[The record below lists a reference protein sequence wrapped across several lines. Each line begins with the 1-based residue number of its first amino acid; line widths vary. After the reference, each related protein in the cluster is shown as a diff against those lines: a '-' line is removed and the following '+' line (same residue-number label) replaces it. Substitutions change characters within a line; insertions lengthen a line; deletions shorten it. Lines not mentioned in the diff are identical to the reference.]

1 VELAVPENADNSG
14 ITAEQWRI
22 IYENSPLGIEFYD
35 AEGSLINANR
45 ACLEIFGVTDVSA
58 ITKFKLFDD
67 PNLSEQQ
74 KNELLEGRTIKQEIS
89 FDFAKVREHNLY
101 PTSKQGT
108 IYLDLVIMPLLSP
121 DAKSNIGYTAYVRDI
136 TLQRSAE
143 AMLLEQYKFS
153 EQVIDKSA
161 VAVFV
166 LAHDHTVVLWNRACE
181 ELTGVRAAEMIGT
194 SNQWRPFYD
203 EQRPTLADIILD
215 NKHETV
221 SLLYAKSGRSTLI
234 PDGIRGEGWYANLN
248 GKKRYIVFDAAP
260 LYDTKSF
267 LIGAIETL
275 HDMTDFRRTEEDL
288 ERKTQ
293 ELMRSNAELEHFA
306 HIASHDLKAPLL
318 SIAGFAE
325 VLQDKYADR
334 LDDKGRSFL
343 FRIVE
348 GTFRMDRLINDLLAY
363 ARVTSQARP
372 FAPVACAAVLHEVLS
387 NLKAAIDESNAT
399 IQVDDLPTVIGDKT
413 QLVQLFQ
420 NLIGNAIKYRREASP
435 VIRIAVAP
443 IPEPREGKADD
454 AREQPLARDA
464 HRGDGR
470 GWLFSVSDNGI
481 GIEPRY
487 FKEIFKIFQR
497 IPSQEKTYS
506 GTGIGLAVCE
516 KIVERH
522 GGRIRVESE
531 PGKGTTFYWNMFTRN
546 E

>member
-1 VELAVPENADNSG
+1 MDNSG
-14 ITAEQWRI
+14 ISAEHLRI

-45 ACLEIFGVTDVSA
+45 ACLEMFGVTDISA
-58 ITKFKLFDD
+58 IIKFNLFDD
-67 PNLSEQQ
+67 PNLSEQH
-74 KNELLEGRTIKQEIS
+74 KNELREGGTIKQEIS

-108 IYLDLVIMPLLSP
+108 VYLDLVITPLLSP
-121 DAKSNIGYTAYVRDI
+121 DAKSNIGYTVTVRDI
-136 TLQRSAE
+136 TLRRNAE
-143 AMLLEQYKFS
+143 AMLLEQKNFS

-194 SNQWRPFYD
+194 SNHWRPFY
-203 EQRPTLADIILD
+203 EQQRPTLADIILE
-215 NKHETV
+215 NEHETV

-234 PDGIRGEGWYANLN
+234 PDGIRGEGWYANMN
-248 GKKRYIVFDAAP
+248 GKNRYIVFDAAP
-260 LYDTKSF
+260 LYDTKSC

-288 ERKTQ
+288 ERRTL
-293 ELMRSNAELEHFA
+293 ELVRSNAELEHFA
-306 HIASHDLKAPLL
+306 HIASHDLKEPLFT
-318 SIAGFAE
+318 IAGFAE
-325 VLQDKYADR
+325 VLQDKYEDR
-334 LDDKGRSFL
+334 LDDKGRSYL
-343 FRIVE
+343 SRIVE
-348 GTFRMDRLINDLLAY
+348 GTLRMERLINDLLAY
-363 ARVTSQARP
+363 ARVTSQASP
-372 FAPVACAAVLHEVLS
+372 FEPVACAAVLEEVLS

-399 IQVDDLPTVIGDKT
+399 ITADDLPTVMGDKT

-420 NLIGNAIKYRREASP
+420 NLIGNAIKYRRDASP
-435 VIRIAVAP
+435 VIRISAAP
-443 IPEPREGKADD
+443 IQEPQEGKADN

-464 HRGDGR
+464 HRRDGR
-470 GWLFSVSDNGI
+470 GWIFSVSDNGI

-497 IPSQEKTYS
+497 IPLQEKTYS
-506 GTGIGLAVCE
+506 GTGIGLAICE

-522 GGRIRVESE
+522 GGRIWVESE
-531 PGKGTTFYWNMFTRN
+531 PGKGTTFYWNLFTHH

>member
-1 VELAVPENADNSG
+1 MPENTDNSG
-14 ITAEQWRI
+14 ISAEHLRI

-45 ACLEIFGVTDVSA
+45 ACLEMFGVTDISA

-67 PNLSEQQ
+67 PNLSEQL
-74 KNELLEGRTIKQEIS
+74 KNELREGGTIKQEIS

-108 IYLDLVIMPLLSP
+108 VYLDLVITPLLSP
-121 DAKSNIGYTAYVRDI
+121 DAKSNIGYTVTVRDI
-136 TLQRSAE
+136 TLRRNAE
-143 AMLLEQYKFS
+143 AMLLEQKNFS

-161 VAVFV
+161 VAIFV

-194 SNQWRPFYD
+194 SNHWRPFYE

-215 NKHETV
+215 NEHETV
-221 SLLYAKSGRSTLI
+221 SLLYAKSSRSTLI
-234 PDGIRGEGWYANLN
+234 PDGIHGEGWYANMN
-248 GKKRYIVFDAAP
+248 GKNRYIVFDAAP
-260 LYDTKSF
+260 LYDTKSC

-288 ERKTQ
+288 ERRTL
-293 ELMRSNAELEHFA
+293 ELVRSNAELEHFA
-306 HIASHDLKAPLL
+306 HIASHDLKEPLFT
-318 SIAGFAE
+318 IAGFAE
-325 VLQDKYADR
+325 VLQDKYEDR
-334 LDDKGRSFL
+334 LDDKGRSYL
-343 FRIVE
+343 SRIVE
-348 GTFRMDRLINDLLAY
+348 GTLRMERLINDLLAY
-363 ARVTSQARP
+363 ARVTSQASP
-372 FAPVACAAVLHEVLS
+372 FEPVACAAVLDEVLS

-399 IQVDDLPTVIGDKT
+399 ITADDLPTVMGDKT

-420 NLIGNAIKYRREASP
+420 NLIGNAIKYRRDASP
-435 VIRIAVAP
+435 VIRISAAP
-443 IPEPREGKADD
+443 IQEPQEGKAGN
-454 AREQPLARDA
+454 AREQPPARDA
-464 HRGDGR
+464 HRRDGR
-470 GWLFSVSDNGI
+470 GWIFSVSDNGI

-497 IPSQEKTYS
+497 IPLQEKTYS
-506 GTGIGLAVCE
+506 GTGIGLAICE

-522 GGRIRVESE
+522 GGRIWVESE
-531 PGKGTTFYWNMFTRN
+531 PGKGTTFYWNLFTHY

>member
-1 VELAVPENADNSG
+1 MPGNTDNSG
-14 ITAEQWRI
+14 ISAEHLRI

-45 ACLEIFGVTDVSA
+45 ACLEMFGVTDISA

-67 PNLSEQQ
+67 PNLSEQL
-74 KNELLEGRTIKQEIS
+74 KNELREGGTIKQEIS

-108 IYLDLVIMPLLSP
+108 VYLDLVITPLLSP
-121 DAKSNIGYTAYVRDI
+121 DAKSNIGYTVTVRDI
-136 TLQRSAE
+136 TLRRNAE
-143 AMLLEQYKFS
+143 AMLLEQKNFS

-194 SNQWRPFYD
+194 SNHWRPFYE

-215 NKHETV
+215 NEHETV
-221 SLLYAKSGRSTLI
+221 SLLYAKSSRSTLI
-234 PDGIRGEGWYANLN
+234 PDGIHGEGWYANMN
-248 GKKRYIVFDAAP
+248 GKNRYIVFDAAP
-260 LYDTKSF
+260 LYDTKRC

-288 ERKTQ
+288 ERRTL
-293 ELMRSNAELEHFA
+293 ELVRSNAELEHFA
-306 HIASHDLKAPLL
+306 HIASHDLKEPLFT
-318 SIAGFAE
+318 IAGFAE
-325 VLQDKYADR
+325 VLQDKYEDR
-334 LDDKGRSFL
+334 LDDKGRSYL
-343 FRIVE
+343 SRIVE
-348 GTFRMDRLINDLLAY
+348 GTLRMERLINDLLAY
-363 ARVTSQARP
+363 ARVTSQASP
-372 FAPVACAAVLHEVLS
+372 FEPVACAAVLDEVLS

-399 IQVDDLPTVIGDKT
+399 ITADDLPTVMGDKT

-420 NLIGNAIKYRREASP
+420 NLIGNAIKYRRDASP
-435 VIRIAVAP
+435 VIRISAAP
-443 IPEPREGKADD
+443 IQEPQEGKAGN
-454 AREQPLARDA
+454 AREQPPARDA
-464 HRGDGR
+464 HKRDGR
-470 GWLFSVSDNGI
+470 GWIFSVSDNGI

-497 IPSQEKTYS
+497 IPLQEKTYS
-506 GTGIGLAVCE
+506 GSGIGLAICE

-522 GGRIRVESE
+522 GGRIWVESE
-531 PGKGTTFYWNMFTRN
+531 PGKGTTFYWNLFTHY